1 MSVPFTLLVSKEVL
15 QSQSVAARRTKV
27 LIDWPGLP
35 RQTPH
40 FAFFYENRTLGPLD
54 QKPNNPSTELGR
66 LHFEG
71 REFQYERGQ

>member
-27 LIDWPGLP
+27 LTDWPGLP

-40 FAFFYENRTLGPLD
+40 FASFYENRTLGTLD

-71 REFQYERGQ
+71 REFEYERGQ